1 MALHNQ
7 HKAIGHLGAGADGV
21 KATMACNS
29 AGGSGRGMTLTRV
42 TGLGEYMPENLS
54 EIVIKYEEQVKED
67 RRAAAIERRKNRG
80 VKVSELASNY

>member
-7 HKAIGHLGAGADGV
+7 HKAIGHLGNGADGV

-42 TGLGEYMPENLS
+42 TGLGAYMPENLN
-54 EIVIKYEEQVKED
+54 EIVTNYEEQVKAD
-67 RRAAAIERRKNRG
+67 RRAAALERRKNRG